1 VLLGLLDRLGDP
13 LDPLQSGVPCGA
25 DRGQLSDSARQLR
38 LVDPVALLAADRRHS
53 DQRDAVEHREV
64 LGHRLPG
71 DRQLVAQSRRRAT
84 AVGEEEI
91 DHASPG
97 RVADRRPQ
105 VVVDPIE
112 NPGAHRCTF
121 AVATYETALT
131 LPFIGGA
138 DANAVVKAFVA
149 KTKDQHT
156 EHAAAFNAAIKKLK
170 GKAQTNP
177 DPVLLDVV
185 NKAKTGLTGPAPV
198 VDLALELED
207 GAAATYVADVGAF
220 KDKNARSVTAS
231 IMGVEAQHSAILRA
245 VKALLA
251 ANAANLIAL
260 PPDAS
265 ALPGAAGSVGFPD
278 GFFPTSN
285 ARPAKE
291 GAVQ

>member
-1 VLLGLLDRLGDP
+1 MSIDERALDSLLEQSQDLHADAMASTHTQLDELVEVAHERGNPDPDPEEAASFATARTAGLRAHFPTTG
-13 LDPLQSGVPCGA
+13 
-25 DRGQLSDSARQLR
+25 
-38 LVDPVALLAADRRHS
+38 LLAA
-53 DQRDAVEHREV
+53 AG
-64 LGHRLPG
+64 LGTA
-71 DRQLVAQSRRRAT
+71 LVALS
-84 AVGEEEI
+84 
-91 DHASPG
+91 ASPAFAKSSPD
-97 RVADRRPQ
+97 VQMLQTAAS
-105 VVVDPIE
+105 IE
-112 NPGAHRCTF
+112 NL
-121 AVATYETALT
+121 AVATYATALT
-131 LPFIGGA
+131 LPFIGGT
-138 DANAVVKAFVA
+138 DANGVVKAFVT

-156 EHAAAFNAAIKKLK
+156 EHAAAFNAAVKKLK
-170 GKAQTNP
+170 GKAQTSP

-185 NKAKTGLTGPAPV
+185 NKAKAGLTGPAPV

-207 GAAATYVADVGAF
+207 GAASTYVANVGAL
-220 KDKNARSVTAS
+220 KDRNARSVTAS

-260 PPDAS
+260 PPDAA

>member
-1 VLLGLLDRLGDP
+1 MSIDERELGSLLEQSQDLHADAMTNTRAQLDE
-13 LDPLQSGVPCGA
+13 
-25 DRGQLSDSARQLR
+25 
-38 LVDPVALLAADRRHS
+38 LVDAAHDRPDADPEEAAAFATARTAGLRAHFPTTGLLAA
-53 DQRDAVEHREV
+53 AG
-64 LGHRLPG
+64 LGTA
-71 DRQLVAQSRRRAT
+71 LVALS
-84 AVGEEEI
+84 
-91 DHASPG
+91 ASPAFAKSSPD
-97 RVADRRPQ
+97 VQMLQTAAS
-105 VVVDPIE
+105 IE
-112 NPGAHRCTF
+112 NL

-185 NKAKTGLTGPAPV
+185 NKAKAGLTGPAPV

-278 GFFPTSN
+278 GFFPTTN

>member
-1 VLLGLLDRLGDP
+1 MSIDERELGSLLE
-13 LDPLQSGVPCGA
+13 QSQDLHA
-25 DRGQLSDSARQLR
+25 DAMTHTRGQLDE
-38 LVDPVALLAADRRHS
+38 LVDVAHDHGDTRTDPEEAAAFATARTAGLRASFPTSGLLAA
-53 DQRDAVEHREV
+53 AG
-64 LGHRLPG
+64 LGTA
-71 DRQLVAQSRRRAT
+71 LVALS
-84 AVGEEEI
+84 
-91 DHASPG
+91 ASPAFAKSSPD
-97 RVADRRPQ
+97 VQMLQTAAS
-105 VVVDPIE
+105 IE
-112 NPGAHRCTF
+112 NL
-121 AVATYETALT
+121 AVATYDTALT

-138 DANAVVKAFVA
+138 TANAVVKAFVT
-149 KTKDQHT
+149 KTKEQHT

-170 GKAQTNP
+170 GKQQTNP

-185 NKAKTGLTGPAPV
+185 NKAKAGLTGPGPV

-207 GAAATYVADVGAF
+207 GAAATYVADVGAL

-265 ALPGAAGSVGFPD
+265 ALPGAAGAVGFPD
-278 GFFPTSN
+278 GFFPTSS